1 MLHLCSY
8 TTMYLAIHTETSN
21 CPFSHRSLVCRQKRL
36 RKFVSPWHSSTEK
49 ARGGWE
55 KGGPAVEQVFKYGKG
70 ESGGTT
76 DPGAA
81 VHLHS
86 HLTSREQVRYSACL
100 QATEML
106 GMLHFNC
113 RKVNKEVFH
122 FSPLMLCNYSVNSL
136 RVQYSRA
143 KLDSLKMKKIKYKRK
158 GWLI

>member
-1 MLHLCSY
+1 MILHHDVFGN
-8 TTMYLAIHTETSN
+8 APETSN
-21 CPFSHRSLVCRQKRL
+21 YPFSHGSLVCRQKRL

-86 HLTSREQVRYSACL
+86 HLTSREQVA
-100 QATEML
+100 
-106 GMLHFNC
+106 
-113 RKVNKEVFH
+113 
-122 FSPLMLCNYSVNSL
+122 SVL
-136 RVQYSRA
+136 KRV
-143 KLDSLKMKKIKYKRK
+143 L
-158 GWLI
+158 